1 MLFHDIS
8 PKKDLLR
15 NNAFSGSG
23 PAVALALV
31 RNELRPEKEE
41 GKEGTRQVRDRL
53 AGC

>member
-41 GKEGTRQVRDRL
+41 GKEGTRQVRDWL